1 MALHILIVDDSP
13 AMRTFIRR
21 VVRLSGADVE
31 QYYEASN
38 GEEALA
44 QLSLHPIDAVLTDIN
59 MPVMD
64 GEEFVRRMR
73 AQKPLEA
80 TPVIVISTDA
90 TMNRIHTMQS
100 LGAVGYLEKPF
111 GPEQLRNE
119 LDRVLGWSLAAPLPS
134 GFSRALNSQESDRQK
149 GDSHE

>member
-1 MALHILIVDDSP
+1 VSLQILIVDDCP
-13 AMRTFIRR
+13 AMRAFIRR
-21 VVRLSGADVE
+21 VIKLSGMDVGN
-31 QYYEASN
+31 YFEAAN

-44 QLSLHPIDAVLTDIN
+44 ILAAHPVDAVLTDIN

-73 AQKPLEA
+73 ASELLRG

-90 TMNRIHTMQS
+90 TINRIHTMQA
-100 LGAVGYLEKPF
+100 LGATGYLQKPF

-119 LDRVLGWSLAAPLPS
+119 LDRVLGVC
-134 GFSRALNSQESDRQK
+134 
-149 GDSHE
+149 HE

>member
-1 MALHILIVDDSP
+1 MALQILIVDDSP
-13 AMRTFIRR
+13 AMRAFIRR
-21 VVRLSGADVE
+21 VVKLSGIDVDC
-31 QYYEASN
+31 YHEAAN

-44 QLSLHPIDAVLTDIN
+44 ELALHPVDAVLTDIN

-64 GEEFVRRMR
+64 GETFVRTMR
-73 AQKPLEA
+73 AGPFQS

-90 TMNRIHTMQS
+90 TTQRIHTMHE

-119 LDRVLGWSLAAPLPS
+119 LDRVLGV
-134 GFSRALNSQESDRQK
+134 RDE
-149 GDSHE
+149 